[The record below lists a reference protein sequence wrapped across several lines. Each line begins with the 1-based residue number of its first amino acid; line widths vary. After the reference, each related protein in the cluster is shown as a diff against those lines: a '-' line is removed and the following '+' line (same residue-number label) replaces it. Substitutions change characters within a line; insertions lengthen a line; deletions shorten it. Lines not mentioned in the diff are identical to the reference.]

1 MYTPDAAIEHH
12 ADRYQVQLEKMASA
26 LEQLTAAV
34 GNVVEAYVKGCQQN
48 GYTPAKYI
56 TSLQTQVQRLAETVA
71 DAANAQ
77 ETVFNN
83 ALHDLHKTLCLVEET
98 GQVLAVENVAINP
111 YYRRAG
117 KPFWADMSPDQLKIV
132 LQFLHADQKQAAWEM
147 EIYTQLIPFY
157 EFWGKSLFFKNN
169 TAYAD

>member
-1 MYTPDAAIEHH
+1 MYTPDAAKEHH
-12 ADRYQVQLEKMASA
+12 ADTYQVQLEKMAQA
-26 LEQLTAAV
+26 LEQITHAV
-34 GNVVEAYVKGCQQN
+34 ESVVEAYVKGCQQN

-83 ALHDLHKTLCLVEET
+83 CLHDLHKTLCLLEET
-98 GQVLAVENVAINP
+98 GEVVTAENIAINP
-111 YYRRAG
+111 YYRRASG
-117 KPFWADMSPDQLKIV
+117 KPFWADMSPEQLQVV
-132 LQFLHADQKQAAWEM
+132 LQFLHADQKQAASEM
-147 EIYTQLIPFY
+147 EIYAQLIPFY
-157 EFWGKSLFFKNN
+157 EFWGKSLFFKN